1 MWFDTLTA
9 WAVALVTSGIPFAK
23 EKMTRKISAE
33 NWGNKELIHRD
44 RMSGMSEREIIKN
57 VERGKYWASI
67 QEAPKYPE
75 PHRESDGRIIIE
87 NCDLY
92 EEDVKKY
99 GAYQAQQWMKQGK
112 YNLSPEELEK
122 EKKKIRDRFAK
133 LYGLDNQASS

>member
-67 QEAPKYPE
+67 QEAP
-75 PHRESDGRIIIE
+75 
-87 NCDLY
+87 
-92 EEDVKKY
+92 
-99 GAYQAQQWMKQGK
+99 
-112 YNLSPEELEK
+112 
-122 EKKKIRDRFAK
+122 
-133 LYGLDNQASS
+133 